1 MMDTMTASIEQ
12 IKKQIQQLQELAD
25 SGVLSPESC
34 QEARARLERQLVDAV
49 MAGAPVTA
57 EPVPAA
63 QATVREPS
71 PVSPAVSRTVLWG
84 MVAFVAVVGAAGY
97 VWLGQPDAWHVGPES
112 ASTMTRSAA
121 NAEQPPS
128 AAASAPHATD
138 SAQITAMTESLAAK
152 LKANPKNAEGW
163 AMLGRSYAVLGRYED
178 AMAAYKQVIALRPD
192 DAQVYADYADALAV
206 TQGRKLEGE
215 PARLVS
221 KALGLDPNN
230 FKALSLSGTIAFDKQ
245 DYKAAADLWERALQH
260 APTDN
265 PELVKQI
272 SGARDDARQRA
283 GLPPV
288 AAASAPRGRE
298 PSTGAQAKVSGRVSL
313 ASTVLGQVSPED
325 TVFIFARAA
334 QGGKMPLAILRK
346 QVKDLPLSFTLD
358 DALAMS
364 PQMALSSATEVVV
377 GARVSRSGQAMPQPG
392 DWQGLSMPVKV
403 GAQDVKIEIAER
415 VR

>member
-1 MMDTMTASIEQ
+1 
-12 IKKQIQQLQELAD
+12 
-25 SGVLSPESC
+25 PESC

-49 MAGAPVTA
+49 MAGAPVAA
-57 EPVPAA
+57 EPIPAV
-63 QATVREPS
+63 QAAVREPS
-71 PVSPAVSRTVLWG
+71 PASPPVSRSLLGG
-84 MVAFVAVVGAAGY
+84 MVAFVAVVGVAGY

-112 ASTMTRSAA
+112 ASTMARSET
-121 NAEQPPS
+121 NAGQPPS

-178 AMAAYKQVIALRPD
+178 AIAAYKQVIALRPD
-192 DAQVYADYADALAV
+192 DAQVHADYADALAV
-206 TQGRKLEGE
+206 IQGRKLEGE

-265 PELVKQI
+265 PDLVRQI

-288 AAASAPRGRE
+288 AATPTPRASE
-298 PSTGAQAKVSGRVSL
+298 PAMGSQAKVSGRVSL
-313 ASTVLGQVSPED
+313 ASAVLAQVSPED

-346 QVKDLPLSFTLD
+346 QVKDLPLDFTLD
-358 DALAMS
+358 DSLAMN
-364 PQMALSSATEVVV
+364 PAMRLSTVAQVNV
-377 GARVSRSGQAMPQPG
+377 GARISKGGTAMPQP
-392 DWQGLSMPVKV
+392 
-403 GAQDVKIEIAER
+403 
-415 VR
+415 